1 MKKRRDKIRSKG
13 FRMHQ
18 HGDVSAIRIN
28 KLIKALE
35 IKSYLEIGI
44 ADGKTFQEVDVL
56 NKIGCDPHPVMNKS
70 NREYFLEKR
79 IFRCTSDEFFKMHM
93 INKFGLIYIDGLHT
107 ARQVAKDFVNSLKF
121 TTENSIW
128 LIDDVFPDSKT
139 SEKTSLVKYRLGRLV
154 DLSKNLILKKSLN
167 LRVGWQGDVWK
178 LIKAISSLEQ
188 FKVITIVVNNEKIQ
202 SIVIVNSKRLKEIGI
217 EFPANSKLILEQ
229 LNVVINAENCSIRK
243 YLDTES
249 NFWNEELEKIKLPKF
264 YNPVDTFDEQQVIE
278 FLQDMS

>member
-1 MKKRRDKIRSKG
+1 MKKPRDKIRRKG
-13 FRMHQ
+13 FRVHQ

-56 NKIGCDPHPVMNKS
+56 NKIGCDPHPMMNKS

-167 LRVGWQGDVWK
+167 
-178 LIKAISSLEQ
+178 
-188 FKVITIVVNNEKIQ
+188 F
-202 SIVIVNSKRLKEIGI
+202 
-217 EFPANSKLILEQ
+217 
-229 LNVVINAENCSIRK
+229 
-243 YLDTES
+243 
-249 NFWNEELEKIKLPKF
+249 
-264 YNPVDTFDEQQVIE
+264 
-278 FLQDMS
+278 